1 MKKIQEFIR
10 GTTWEL
16 ESFQSEDKNGEIV
29 YPLGQEARGFI
40 MFTPENRIS
49 VHIMAANREAE
60 SKTQSSKI
68 EFLTE
73 AEEKM
78 AELGYHAYSGP
89 FVINEEEEILETH
102 IEVSLVISYIGSKQ
116 PRKVKI
122 EADKLYLTNV
132 SHPERKLVWR
142 KLEK

>member
-1 MKKIQEFIR
+1 MKKIHELIA

-16 ESFQSEDKNGEIV
+16 ESFQSEDKNGELI
-29 YPLGQEARGFI
+29 YPLGKEAKGFI

-49 VHIMAANREAE
+49 VHIMAANRDAGHDTQV
-60 SKTQSSKI
+60 SKV

-89 FVINEEEEILETH
+89 FVIDEEKGILETH
-102 IEVSLVISYIGSKQ
+102 IEVSLVTSYIGSKQ
-116 PRKVKI
+116 PRSVKM
-122 EADKLYLTNV
+122 EAGKLYLTNV
-132 SHPERKLVWR
+132 NHPERKLVWR
-142 KLEK
+142 RLGK